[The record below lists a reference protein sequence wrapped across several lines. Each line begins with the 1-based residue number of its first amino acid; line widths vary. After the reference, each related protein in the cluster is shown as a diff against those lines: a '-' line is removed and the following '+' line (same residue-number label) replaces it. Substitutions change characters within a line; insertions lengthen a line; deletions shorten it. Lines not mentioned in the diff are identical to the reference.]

1 MTQFAF
7 MPDTHFG
14 VYGRDLPSGEEVYA
28 GFEQILQEA
37 ETAER
42 VGFDGIWIPERHH
55 RTETYVP
62 SPVVL
67 LSALATRTQR
77 VKIVPTVIQPTYYNP
92 MHLAEQLAQ
101 IDNLSRGR
109 LIFGAGVG
117 YHVDYFKLFGV
128 PKVKTGRRFEECM
141 EVIDRAWREERLTFK
156 GEFFEFDD
164 VLMTPKP
171 YQRPRPP
178 IWIGAFADKA
188 LERALQ
194 WDGWVWWF
202 PPEPDEAR
210 EKIEHW
216 RGRAA
221 EAGKPD
227 WTVAVAYEGWI
238 GDDPKAVRD
247 RHGHR
252 WAREA
257 TFYSDYG
264 LSADDRTALEKRDEV
279 EQSIAELERR
289 YLILG
294 EPSYWLERL
303 GETIE
308 KMKPDWICIRTRTP
322 APESG
327 PDYPTLQESLE
338 CIQML
343 GEEVISRL
351 RL

>member
-14 VYGRDLPSGEEVYA
+14 VYGRGLPTGEEVHA
-28 GFEQILQEA
+28 AFEQILLEA
-37 ETAER
+37 EAAER
-42 VGFDGIWIPERHH
+42 FGFDGIWIPERHH

-67 LSALATRTQR
+67 LAALATRTKR
-77 VKIVPTVIQPTYYNP
+77 VRLVPTVIQPTYYNP

-101 IDNLSRGR
+101 IDNLSGGR

-117 YHVDYFKLFGV
+117 YHDDYFRLFGV
-128 PKVKTGRRFEECM
+128 PRVRTGRRFEECM
-141 EVIDRAWREERLTFK
+141 EVIDCAWREERLTFK

-178 IWIGAFADKA
+178 IWLGGFADKA
-188 LERALQ
+188 IERALD

-202 PPEPDEAR
+202 PPAPDEAKER
-210 EKIEHW
+210 IEHW
-216 RGRAA
+216 RARAA
-221 EAGKPD
+221 ERGKPD
-227 WTVAVAYEGWI
+227 WTVAVAYEGWV
-238 GDDPKAVRD
+238 GRDSKAVRD

-257 TFYSDYG
+257 TFYTDYG
-264 LSADDRTALEKRDEV
+264 LSSDDRTGLEQRTSV
-279 EQSIAELERR
+279 EASIAELETR
-289 YLILG
+289 YLLLG
-294 EPSYWLERL
+294 EPSYWIERL
-303 GETIE
+303 GEVIE
-308 KMKPDWICIRTRTP
+308 KMNPDWICIRTRTP
-322 APESG
+322 QPESG
-327 PDYPTLQESLE
+327 PAYPSLEESLE

-343 GEEVISRL
+343 GEEVISHFQR
-351 RL
+351 